1 MEATGSEKPNCPMG
15 RLIYM
20 LSHQMK
26 RRSFTQEDD
35 WGLTMTQKHV
45 LKFILMESLN
55 RDIFQKDVE
64 EEFQVR
70 RSTATG
76 MLKLMEKNGFIIR
89 ENVVQDARLK
99 KIIPTGKAEKLRE
112 EIFENI
118 RETEQILCEGIPEK
132 ALEQCGR
139 VLWKMFLNLS
149 EMEAL
154 KPDQN
159 DKEVGRPI

>member
-1 MEATGSEKPNCPMG
+1 MEAMRGGKPECPMG

-64 EEFQVR
+64 DGNAQADGKEWIYHQGECSAGCPVEENYPYGQ
-70 RSTATG
+70 G
-76 MLKLMEKNGFIIR
+76 G
-89 ENVVQDARLK
+89 
-99 KIIPTGKAEKLRE
+99 
-112 EIFENI
+112 
-118 RETEQILCEGIPEK
+118 
-132 ALEQCGR
+132 
-139 VLWKMFLNLS
+139 
-149 EMEAL
+149 EAS
-154 KPDQN
+154 
-159 DKEVGRPI
+159 

>member
-1 MEATGSEKPNCPMG
+1 MQDFDEEQLKEIHMG
-15 RLIYM
+15 RLIQV

-76 MLKLMEKNGFIIR
+76 MLKLMEKNGFMW
-89 ENVVQDARLK
+89 ENVPDITVSVRKRSIRFCFVRRKQ
-99 KIIPTGKAEKLRE
+99 EKMS
-112 EIFENI
+112 F
-118 RETEQILCEGIPEK
+118 
-132 ALEQCGR
+132 
-139 VLWKMFLNLS
+139 V
-149 EMEAL
+149 
-154 KPDQN
+154 
-159 DKEVGRPI
+159 